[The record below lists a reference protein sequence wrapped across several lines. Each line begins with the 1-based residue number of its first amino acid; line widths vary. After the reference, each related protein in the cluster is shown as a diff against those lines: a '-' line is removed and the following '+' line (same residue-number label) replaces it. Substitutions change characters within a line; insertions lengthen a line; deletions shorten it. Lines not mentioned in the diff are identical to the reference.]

1 MLPRMRSASG
11 IVLPPL
17 PQQRP
22 WRGEGRA
29 RRMSLAMGIGVLL
42 EPDGTVAWQ
51 DEDWQFNAL
60 HDAGEQ
66 SMLSVYLKETANVTK
81 YLGLLNDATVAETDG
96 TMTAVT
102 EAATPGAQGYNRQQ
116 VVAADWTDDGLQG
129 GDYRFSAAEKTFGP
143 VVTTAITATHSSLS
157 TTATGAGVLL
167 LTLAL
172 SATTTIAVSQSFKYI
187 LRWSQS

>member
-1 MLPRMRSASG
+1 MPHTKSG
-11 IVLPPL
+11 IYLPPL
-17 PQQRP
+17 PQQMP
-22 WRGEGRA
+22 WKGEGRA
-29 RRMSLAMGIGVLL
+29 RRMSLAMGIGAVI

-51 DEDWQFNAL
+51 DSDWMFNAL

-66 SMLSVYLKETANVTK
+66 SMLNVYLKEQANVAK

-102 EAATPGAQGYNRQQ
+102 EATTPGTQGYNRIQI
-116 VVAADWTDDGLQG
+116 ANTDWTDDGLQG

-143 VVTTAITATHSSLS
+143 VVTSTLTATHASLS
-157 TTATGAGVLL
+157 TTSTGAGILL

-172 SATTTIAVSQSFKYI
+172 SATTNIAVNQSFKYI
-187 LRWSQS
+187 LRWAQS